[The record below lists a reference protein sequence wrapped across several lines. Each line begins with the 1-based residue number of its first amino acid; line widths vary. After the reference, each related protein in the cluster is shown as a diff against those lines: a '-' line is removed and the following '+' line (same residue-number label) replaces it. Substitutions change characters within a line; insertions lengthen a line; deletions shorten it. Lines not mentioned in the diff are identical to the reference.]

1 MVAIVQKITKDSKN
15 FQWGVYHHCGD
26 GITSWYGFTQTI
38 IEKAK
43 PFDSF
48 QV

>member
-1 MVAIVQKITKDSKN
+1 MVAIVQKITKDSKK
-15 FQWGVYHHCGD
+15 FQWGTYHNCGD
-26 GITSWYGFTQTI
+26 GITSWYVFTQTI

-43 PFDSF
+43 QFDSF